1 MTNGRAGT
9 AGADPGMHAGG
20 VAVRRIPS
28 DPSGTSGEPPAAAGE
43 APLQFRLVRLRLA
56 LALLAAASIPIAIA
70 IIVPTLLGSGRVDQT
85 QAVQAGSQ
93 VSAGVAAEL
102 ERSRSALL
110 LLAANPSTVRLAMG
124 AGSAGDARTDLQS
137 ISAVVG
143 ARVLVAA
150 VVDAAGVERLRLED
164 ERVVPP
170 QTDPVD
176 ASLLHATLALDA
188 GEMYRSEPF
197 VGPAG
202 PSRIAIA
209 APLMNAGKAVGLVRL
224 DLSLAGLL
232 TAPQA
237 DIAARGGYALIVDT
251 ATGDVVADG
260 RSQSGASGA
269 SQPGSSAPPGLPDP
283 DQLLARLVSQ
293 AGQTWTSLL
302 SGNWSVDYAPLDTAV
317 PGFGGWAVV
326 VALPA
331 TPSAPPVA
339 LLAALALLILLLAV
353 LALWMA
359 HEVLQP
365 AAELDRSHRE
375 LSQQFEVARHDAL
388 HDNLTGLGNHRAF
401 HEELDRQMEVSRRYG
416 VPVAL
421 LLLDLDDFKHVN
433 DSAGHAAGDAVLASV
448 GDFLNGHIRATDRAF
463 RIGGDEFAVVMPHT
477 DMDGGMVGARR
488 MLGMALEP
496 VATSALRKPVSFSAG
511 VSAIP
516 APAESRAELYA
527 QADAALMWCKR
538 HGRTSVAA
546 FDPTRHPLDSVDAMA
561 TLSQTVAAV
570 AAHRAL
576 RPVFQPVVE
585 LETGRVIGF
594 EGLIRPATGSG
605 FADPGSMFVAAEKCG
620 RTVELDQA
628 CLEVIAA
635 AATAI
640 PVDRS
645 ISLNLSP
652 RSLEAPEFSA
662 NALTRTLERLG
673 LSPSRVVIELTEREV
688 VDDMELLTANLQ
700 AVRRA
705 GMRIA
710 ADDVGSG
717 NAGLRLLSQ
726 IHFDIVK
733 IDLSLVQGGMA
744 SESSLAVLRSLIDL
758 TKQWDALVVAEGV
771 ETPDQLRALR
781 GLDVSAAQGYLLG
794 RPSDDV
800 HIGSV
805 DLDALMARTMTI
817 PGWAAVS
824 ATPA

>member
-1 MTNGRAGT
+1 MPPDPTDERDRPP
-9 AGADPGMHAGG
+9 GA
-20 VAVRRIPS
+20 AV
-28 DPSGTSGEPPAAAGE
+28 E
-43 APLQFRLVRLRLA
+43 APSRFRVVRVRLA
-56 LALLAAASIPIAIA
+56 LALLAAASIPVAIA
-70 IIVPTLLGSGRVDQT
+70 IVVPALLGSGRVDQA

-93 VSAGVAAEL
+93 VSTGLAAEL

-110 LLAANPSTVRLAMG
+110 LLAANPSTVRLAMDT
-124 AGSAGDARTDLQS
+124 GSVADARTDLQS

-143 ARVLVAA
+143 ARVAVAA
-150 VVDAAGVERLRLED
+150 VVNAAGVERLRLED
-164 ERVVPP
+164 GRVVTP
-170 QTDPVD
+170 QADPVD
-176 ASLLHATLALDA
+176 ASLLHATLALGA
-188 GEMYRSEPF
+188 GDMYRSEPF
-197 VGPAG
+197 AG
-202 PSRIAIA
+202 PNGVSRIAIA
-209 APLMNAGKAVGLVRL
+209 APLLNAGKAVGLVRL
-224 DLSLAGLL
+224 DLPLAGLL
-232 TAPQA
+232 AAPQA
-237 DIAARGGYALIVDT
+237 DIATRGGYALIVDT
-251 ATGDVVADG
+251 ATGSVVADG

-269 SQPGSSAPPGLPDP
+269 TQPGSSAQPGLPGP
-283 DQLLARLVSQ
+283 DELLARLVSQ

-317 PGFGGWAVV
+317 PGFGDWAVV

-339 LLAALALLILLLAV
+339 LVAALALLILLLAV

-359 HEVLQP
+359 HEVLKP
-365 AAELDRSHRE
+365 AVELDRSHRE

-401 HEELDRQMEVSRRYG
+401 HEELDRQMEISRRYG

-433 DSAGHAAGDAVLASV
+433 DSAGHAAGDAVLTSV
-448 GDFLNGHIRATDRAF
+448 GRFLDEHSRVTDRAF

-477 DMDGGMVGARR
+477 DMDGGMVVARR

-496 VATSALRKPVSFSAG
+496 VANSALGKPVSFSAG
-511 VSAIP
+511 VSALP

-527 QADAALMWCKR
+527 QADAALIWCKR

-546 FDPTRHPLDSVDAMA
+546 FDPTRHTLDSLDAMA

-570 AAHRAL
+570 AAQRAL
-576 RPVFQPVVE
+576 RPVFQPVVD
-585 LETGRVIGF
+585 LQTGRVIGF
-594 EGLIRPATGSG
+594 EGLIRPAAGSG

-628 CLEVIAA
+628 CLEVIAS

-640 PVDRS
+640 PGDRS
-645 ISLNLSP
+645 VSLNLSP
-652 RSLEAPEFSA
+652 RSLEAPEFNA
-662 NALTRTLERLG
+662 HALTRTLERFG
-673 LSPSRVVIELTEREV
+673 LSPSRVVIELTERET
-688 VDDMELLTANLQ
+688 VDDMALLTANLQ

-733 IDLSLVQGGMA
+733 IDLSLVQGGIVR
-744 SESSLAVLRSLIDL
+744 ESSLAVLRSLIDL
-758 TKQWDALVVAEGV
+758 ARRWDALVVAEGV

-800 HIGSV
+800 HIESV
-805 DLDALMARTMTI
+805 DLEALMAQTTNI
-817 PGWAAVS
+817 PGWAAVR